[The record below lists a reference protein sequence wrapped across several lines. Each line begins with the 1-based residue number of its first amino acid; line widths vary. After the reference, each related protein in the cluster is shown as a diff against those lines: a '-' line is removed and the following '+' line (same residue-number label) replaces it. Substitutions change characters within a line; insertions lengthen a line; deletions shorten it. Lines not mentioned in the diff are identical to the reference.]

1 MDTRVHSIEDVRI
14 EALNVTDGSPPAV
27 TVSALGKVN
36 STGWTHPRLGPWIYI
51 DTPKDGILDLDFI
64 ATAPAGIVLFVI
76 SPISVGLT
84 FTVPEWVRGVR
95 VHSSTNAVE
104 AMLGKAKGK
113 GSKDQADQGK
123 PGPWPFPWQGPEAL
137 M

>member
-1 MDTRVHSIEDVRI
+1 MDTRVRSIEDVRI

-76 SPISVGLT
+76 SPISV
-84 FTVPEWVRGVR
+84 
-95 VHSSTNAVE
+95 
-104 AMLGKAKGK
+104 
-113 GSKDQADQGK
+113 
-123 PGPWPFPWQGPEAL
+123 
-137 M
+137 